1 MTKRKGTKGQTM
13 IYKTLRLKLKIEQ
26 HGSHKKW
33 KLIMK
38 KLNSDI
44 YMYPSTCS
52 LFYGYD
58 SLFRYP
64 LSQEVYHI

>member
-1 MTKRKGTKGQTM
+1 
-13 IYKTLRLKLKIEQ
+13 
-26 HGSHKKW
+26 
-33 KLIMK
+33 
-38 KLNSDI
+38 
-44 YMYPSTCS
+44 MYPSTCS